1 MTTTSRTPSRHLA
14 RRLLATLTLVSAV
27 ATPLSVPGPV
37 NAHTVGFTSAP
48 DTEDAVWSWPIS
60 PKPAVTRPFDLPF
73 RYGAG
78 HRGIDLAASP
88 GAQVLAPADGTVH
101 FVGVV
106 VDRPVVS
113 IDHGGGLISSFEP
126 VTSELSRGD
135 RVVKGQ
141 VIGELAASPTHAP
154 AGGLHLGARQD
165 GEYLDPRSLL
175 GEIPRAVLLPLGAV
189 S

>member
-1 MTTTSRTPSRHLA
+1 MTTTSRAPSRRLA
-14 RRLLATLTLVSAV
+14 LHLLAAFTLASAL
-27 ATPLSVPGPV
+27 ATQFNISNPV
-37 NAHTVGFTSAP
+37 NAHTVGFTSTSS
-48 DTEDAVWSWPIS
+48 TEDAVWSWPIS
-60 PKPAVTRPFDLPF
+60 PKPAVTRTFDLPF

-126 VTSELSRGD
+126 VTSGLSRGD

-141 VIGELAASPTHAP
+141 VIGELVASPAHAP